1 VVNLLP
7 ITCLTRLFLPKMI
20 QRNKTLNKRSAIINL
35 SSSSVLT
42 PLECS
47 SNYCSTKIYDDM
59 FTQTVA
65 IEYRNEPVDFLAVR
79 PFLVTSTMTRGQNTF
94 LHVTPNHC
102 AEGALR
108 DLGRHTVSYGHWWHR
123 IQGALTE
130 ELNGKLMNLLLC
142 QVNRGLSAT
151 YKQIDSKNK

>member
-1 VVNLLP
+1 
-7 ITCLTRLFLPKMI
+7 
-20 QRNKTLNKRSAIINL
+20 
-35 SSSSVLT
+35 
-42 PLECS
+42 
-47 SNYCSTKIYDDM
+47 
-59 FTQTVA
+59 
-65 IEYRNEPVDFLAVR
+65 
-79 PFLVTSTMTRGQNTF
+79 VTSTMTRGQNTF
-94 LHVTPNHC
+94 LHVTSNHC

-108 DLGRHTVSYGHWWHR
+108 DLGRYTVSYGHWWHR